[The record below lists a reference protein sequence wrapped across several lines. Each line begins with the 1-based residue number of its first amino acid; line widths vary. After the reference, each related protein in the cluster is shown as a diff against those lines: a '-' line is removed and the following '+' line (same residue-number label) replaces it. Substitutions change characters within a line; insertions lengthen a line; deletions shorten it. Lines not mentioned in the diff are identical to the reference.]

1 MKQYKKKKRKKP
13 LSISLIL
20 LSILVIFMSF
30 VFVLSAL
37 TTQVEEQQQ
46 VSQLTPEM
54 QKNQFIERLAP
65 YAKQLHQK
73 YGVLPSITL
82 GQAILESDWG
92 RSELASKYNNLFGI
106 KAYGNQPKITLST
119 KEYVNEQWIT
129 IQGDFKVYQSF
140 EESMDDHAQLFI
152 HGVDWDPNKYQPVLQ
167 AQNFEQAADALQQ
180 AGYAT
185 DPTYAEKIKQVI
197 IAHQLQKY
205 DE

>member
-13 LSISLIL
+13 LSIPLIL

-37 TTQVEEQQQ
+37 TTQVKEEQQ

-54 QKNQFIERLAP
+54 QQNQFIERLAP

-92 RSELASKYNNLFGI
+92 KSELASKYNNLFGI

-129 IQGDFKVYQSF
+129 IQGDFRVYQSF

-152 HGVDWDPNKYQPVLQ
+152 RGVDWDPNKYQPVLQ

>member
-54 QKNQFIERLAP
+54 QQNQFIERLAP

-129 IQGDFKVYQSF
+129 IQGDFRVYQSF

>member
-92 RSELASKYNNLFGI
+92 KSELASKYNNLFGI

>member
-54 QKNQFIERLAP
+54 QQSQFIERLAP

-92 RSELASKYNNLFGI
+92 KSELASKYNNLFGI

-129 IQGDFKVYQSF
+129 IQGDFRVYQSF

>member
-54 QKNQFIERLAP
+54 QQNQFIERLAP

-92 RSELASKYNNLFGI
+92 KSELASKYNNLFGI

-129 IQGDFKVYQSF
+129 IQGDFRVYQSF
-140 EESMDDHAQLFI
+140 EESMDDHTQLFI